1 MTLQP
6 GATLGAYRITAQIGV
21 GGMGEVYRASDARL
35 GRDVAIKVLPAEWVA
50 DQDRMARLHREA
62 QVLASLNH
70 PHIAQ
75 IYGFEEGPAEAGHH
89 TGLKVAPGFS
99 RTTALVMELVEGAT
113 LADRVQA
120 SPTGLPIEDVLNIA
134 RQIAEAL
141 EYAHE
146 RGIVHRDLK
155 SANIKITPDGQVKV
169 LDFGLAKALS
179 KESSNDGAAN
189 SPTLSLAAT
198 AAGMIL
204 GTAAYMAPEQAKG
217 KAVDR
222 RADIWAF
229 GVIVY
234 EMLTGR
240 MAFVGETASE
250 TMAFVMT
257 REPEWSSLPAET
269 PARLRDLL
277 RRCFVK
283 DPRSRARDI
292 GDLRIAI
299 EEIAAG
305 EPRSEGDGFSRRH
318 SAETTTGLR
327 LERLLP
333 WAIAVASLAAA
344 GMAVWAPWSAVPQ
357 PSPALRLNVN
367 LGDDAVLLSNINS
380 PANLAMSPDGA
391 ILALVAGKNVDSARL
406 YVRRLDALQATP
418 LPGTEGARNPFFSP
432 DGQWIAFFDA
442 AKLKKIAVTGGAV
455 VTIADAPA
463 SRGGT
468 WTEDGSIVFSPTPQS
483 GLMRVAEGGGTPQ
496 PFTKLADSES
506 GHRWPQVMPG
516 GRAVIFTVAV
526 GAAGSGIGRVV
537 AQRLPDG
544 ETKVLQ
550 PDGFFARYLPTG
562 LGSSTRGGRGG
573 GHLVFMSGSTMFAA
587 PFDSERLEWL
597 GVPVPV
603 LDGVAGLSGP
613 LAASVSVSHT
623 GALVYAPGGAQR
635 QLRQMVWLD
644 RDGRQSPLTAAPA
657 IFNDPRVSPDGRRV
671 AVSIGSVAGPDV
683 WIYEWARD
691 AMSRLTFDP
700 LNDQDPLWLGA
711 SHVVYH
717 RQQPGGQGRQM
728 LWQPADGT
736 GEAKHLV
743 EGQSAP
749 IAMSWHP
756 GGKLIAAHDYGRP
769 TSPDLFILPLTGDAQ
784 AGWQA
789 GTPVTFLA
797 TPFNESE
804 PSFSPDGRWLAY
816 QSNETGRFEVY
827 VRAFPGPGGRWQV
840 STAGGEMPTW
850 SPKGKELLYRV
861 DQQVMVV
868 EYAAAEGGSLSVSAP
883 RRWSETRLTD
893 LGSGVRNFDV
903 HPDGQ
908 RVLAVISPQGDAA
921 RTEVVYVS
929 NFFDE
934 LRRRAPVRK

>member
-35 GRDVAIKVLPAEWVA
+35 GRDVAIKVLPSEWVA
-50 DQDRMARLHREA
+50 DRDRMARFHREA

-70 PHIAQ
+70 PHIAA
-75 IYGFEEGPAEAGHH
+75 IYGFEESTAAH
-89 TGLKVAPGFS
+89 
-99 RTTALVMELVEGAT
+99 ALVMELVEGVT
-113 LADRVQA
+113 LADRIQA

-134 RQIAEAL
+134 GQITQAL

-155 SANIKITPDGQVKV
+155 PANIKITPDGQVKV
-169 LDFGLAKALS
+169 LDFGLAKALDQGS
-179 KESSNDGAAN
+179 GIGDQGSPERAN

-222 RADIWAF
+222 RADIWAS

-257 REPEWSSLPAET
+257 REPEWSALPAET
-269 PARLRDLL
+269 PVRLRELL
-277 RRCFVK
+277 RRCLVK

-299 EEIAAG
+299 EEIASG
-305 EPRSEGDGFSRRH
+305 EPPLVIGLTPGP
-318 SAETTTGLR
+318 APTITGTR
-327 LERLLP
+327 LGRVLP
-333 WAIAVASLAAA
+333 WAIAVVSLAAA
-344 GMAVWAPWSAVPQ
+344 GMALWAPGSSAPPPTPTV
-357 PSPALRLNVN
+357 RLNVN
-367 LGDDAVLLSNINS
+367 LGDDAVILGTMTS
-380 PANLAMSPDGA
+380 PASLAMSPDGT

-418 LPGTEGARNPFFSP
+418 LAGTEGARNPFFSP
-432 DGQWIAFFDA
+432 DGQWIGFFAA

-455 VTIADAPA
+455 VTIADAPVNG
-463 SRGGT
+463 GGT
-468 WTEDGSIVFSPTPQS
+468 WTEDGSIIFSPTQQS
-483 GLMRVAEGGGTPQ
+483 VLMRVAEGGGTPQ
-496 PFTKLADSES
+496 PLTKVADGETA
-506 GHRWPQVMPG
+506 HRWPQVLPG
-516 GRAVIFTVAV
+516 GRAVIFTATT
-526 GAAGSGIGRVV
+526 GAPGRIGRVV

-550 PDGFFARYLPTG
+550 PNGFFGKYLATG
-562 LGSSTRGGRGG
+562 PGSPTRGDGG
-573 GHLVFMSGSTMFAA
+573 GHLVYMAGSTMFAA
-587 PFDSERLEWL
+587 PFDREKLEWL

-603 LDGVAGLSGP
+603 LDGVSSSRFSM
-613 LAASVSVSHT
+613 AAAVSVSNT
-623 GALVYAPGGAQR
+623 GALVYVPGGSR
-635 QLRQMVWLD
+635 LPPRQMVWLD
-644 RDGRQSPLTAAPA
+644 RDGGQSPLPAAAA
-657 IFNDPRVSPDGRRV
+657 IFSDPRVSPDGRRI
-671 AVSIGSVAGPDV
+671 AVSIDAEGSTDI

-700 LNDQDPLWLGA
+700 GGDLDPLWADA
-711 SHVVYH
+711 SHVVFQ
-717 RQQPGGQGRQM
+717 RQSRQGRQ
-728 LWQPADGT
+728 LLQQRADGT
-736 GEAKHLV
+736 GEAKVLV
-743 EGQSAP
+743 EGQPLAP
-749 IAMSWHP
+749 MSWHP
-756 GGKLIAAHDYGRP
+756 SGKFMAAHDAGRP
-769 TSPDLFILPLTGDAQ
+769 NSPDLFILPLTGDASS
-784 AGWQA
+784 GWQA
-789 GTPVTFLA
+789 GAPVAFLA
-797 TPFNESE
+797 TPFDESE
-804 PSFSPDGRWLAY
+804 PAFSPDGRWLAY

-827 VRAFPGPGGRWQV
+827 VRSFPGPGGRWQV

-850 SPKGKELLYRV
+850 SPKGNELLFRL
-861 DQQVMVV
+861 DRQVMVA
-868 EYAAAEGGSLSVSAP
+868 EYSATRDGSFNVSAP
-883 RRWSETRLTD
+883 RRWSETRLTE
-893 LGSGVRNFDV
+893 LNSSQRNFDI

-921 RTEVVYVS
+921 RPEVVYVS

-934 LRRRAPVRK
+934 LRRLAPAKK

>member
-6 GATLGAYRITAQIGV
+6 NDTVGGYRIVAQIGV

-35 GRDVAIKVLPAEWVA
+35 GRDVAIKVLPTEWVA
-50 DQDRMARLHREA
+50 DQDRMARFHREA

-70 PHIAQ
+70 PHIAA
-75 IYGFEEGPAEAGHH
+75 IYGFEESTAAH
-89 TGLKVAPGFS
+89 
-99 RTTALVMELVEGAT
+99 ALVMELVEGAT
-113 LADRVQA
+113 LADRIHA
-120 SPTGLPIEDVLNIA
+120 APTGLPIDDVLNIA

-155 SANIKITPDGQVKV
+155 PANIKITPDGQVKV

-257 REPEWSSLPAET
+257 REPEWSALPAET
-269 PARLRDLL
+269 PARLRDVL

-283 DPRSRARDI
+283 DPRNRARDI

-299 EEIAAG
+299 EAVASG
-305 EPRSEGDGFSRRH
+305 EPPLAAELKPGAIPATGTYRSRV
-318 SAETTTGLR
+318 
-327 LERLLP
+327 LP
-333 WAIAVASLAAA
+333 WAIAVASLTAA
-344 GMAVWAPWSAVPQ
+344 GMALWAPWSSAPQ
-357 PSPALRLNVN
+357 PSPAVRLNVN
-367 LGDDAVLLSNINS
+367 LGDDAVFLTNVTS

-391 ILALVAGKNVDSARL
+391 ILALVAGKNVDGARI

-418 LPGTEGARNPFFSP
+418 LAGTEGARNPFFSP
-432 DGQWIAFFDA
+432 DGQWIGFFDA

-455 VTIADAPA
+455 VTIADAPGG
-463 SRGGT
+463 RGGT
-468 WTEDGSIVFSPTPQS
+468 WTEDGSIVFSPAPQS
-483 GLMRVAEGGGTPQ
+483 ALMRVAEGGGTPH
-496 PFTKLADSES
+496 PLTRLADGES
-506 GHRWPQVMPG
+506 AHRWPQVLPG

-526 GAAGSGIGRVV
+526 GAGGSGFGRVV

-544 ETKVLQ
+544 ETKVIQ

-562 LGSSTRGGRGG
+562 QGSPTRGGRGG
-573 GHLVFMSGSTMFAA
+573 GHLVYMSGSTMFAA
-587 PFDSERLEWL
+587 PFDSEKLEWL

-603 LDGVAGLSGP
+603 VDAVAGFSGP
-613 LAASVSVSHT
+613 LASSVSFSNT
-623 GALVYAPGGAQR
+623 GALVYVPGGAQR

-644 RDGRQSPLTAAPA
+644 RDGRQSPLTAQPA
-657 IFNDPRVSPDGRRV
+657 IFNDPRVSPDGRRIAV
-671 AVSIGSVAGPDV
+671 ALGSVSGPDI

-700 LNDQDPLWLGA
+700 LNDQDPLWLDA
-711 SHVVYH
+711 SHVAYH
-717 RQQPGGQGRQM
+717 RQAGGGQGRQM

-736 GEAKHLV
+736 GEAKLLV

-756 GGKLIAAHDYGRP
+756 SGKWMAAHGSGP
-769 TSPDLFILPLTGDAQ
+769 SPDLFILPLTGDAQ

-789 GTPVTFLA
+789 GPPVTFLS

-804 PSFSPDGRWLAY
+804 PAFSPDGRWLAY

-827 VRAFPGPGGRWQV
+827 VRSFPGPGGRWQV

-850 SPKGKELLYRV
+850 SPRGKELLFRA
-861 DQQVMVV
+861 DQQVMAV
-868 EYAAAEGGSLSVSAP
+868 EYAAAKDGSLDVSAP
-883 RRWSETRLTD
+883 RRWSEVRLTD
-893 LGSGVRNFDV
+893 SGSGVRNFDI
-903 HPDGQ
+903 HPDGE
-908 RVLAVISPQGDAA
+908 RVLAVISPQGNVA
-921 RTEVVYVS
+921 RTDVVYVS

-934 LRRRAPVRK
+934 LRRLAPVKK

>member
-6 GATLGAYRITAQIGV
+6 DDTVGAYRIVGQIGV

-50 DQDRMARLHREA
+50 DQDRMARFHREA

-70 PHIAQ
+70 PHIAA
-75 IYGFEEGPAEAGHH
+75 IYGFEESTAAH
-89 TGLKVAPGFS
+89 
-99 RTTALVMELVEGAT
+99 ALVMELVEGAT
-113 LADRVQA
+113 LADRIQA
-120 SPTGLPIEDVLNIA
+120 SPTGLPIEDVLSIA

-155 SANIKITPDGQVKV
+155 PANIKITPDGQVKV

-240 MAFVGETASE
+240 MAFAGETASE

-257 REPEWSSLPAET
+257 REPEWSALPAET
-269 PARLRDLL
+269 PPRLRDLL
-277 RRCFVK
+277 RRSFVK

-299 EEIAAG
+299 EEIASGDSPLVAG
-305 EPRSEGDGFSRRH
+305 LTPGPTP
-318 SAETTTGLR
+318 AITGTR
-327 LERLLP
+327 LGRVLP
-333 WAIAVASLAAA
+333 WAIAVASLTAA
-344 GMAVWAPWSAVPQ
+344 GMALWAPWSSAPP
-357 PSPALRLNVN
+357 PSSTVRLNVN
-367 LGDDAVLLSNINS
+367 LGDDAVFLSNINS

-406 YVRRLDALQATP
+406 YVRRLDELQATP
-418 LPGTEGARNPFFSP
+418 LAGTEGARNPFFSP
-432 DGQWIAFFDA
+432 DGQWIGFFDA

-455 VTIADAPA
+455 VTIADVTNN
-463 SRGGT
+463 RGGT
-468 WTEDGSIVFSPTPQS
+468 WTEDGSIIFSGAQS
-483 GLMRVAEGGGTPQ
+483 ALMRVAEGGGTPR
-496 PFTKLADSES
+496 PLTKLADGEFA
-506 GHRWPQVMPG
+506 HRWPQVLPG
-516 GRAVIFTVAV
+516 GRAVIFT
-526 GAAGSGIGRVV
+526 AAAGGSGSGIGRVV

-550 PDGFFARYLPTG
+550 PNGFFARYLPTG
-562 LGSSTRGGRGG
+562 LGSPTRGDRGG
-573 GHLVFMSGSTMFAA
+573 GHLVYMSGSTMFAA
-587 PFDSERLEWL
+587 PFDSEKLEWL
-597 GVPVPV
+597 GVKVPV
-603 LDGVAGLSGP
+603 LDGVLSSPGPMGAG
-613 LAASVSVSHT
+613 VSVSNT
-623 GALVYAPGGAQR
+623 GALVYVPGGAQR
-635 QLRQMVWLD
+635 QLRQMAWLD
-644 RDGRQSPLTAAPA
+644 RDGRQSPLSAAAA
-657 IFNDPRVSPDGRRV
+657 IFNDPRVSPDGRRI
-671 AVSIGSVAGPDV
+671 AVSISAGATGSDI

-700 LNDQDPLWLGA
+700 QNDQDPLWLDA
-711 SHVVYH
+711 SHLVYH
-717 RQQPGGQGRQM
+717 RQTPGVQGREM
-728 LWQPADGT
+728 FWQPADGT
-736 GEAKHLV
+736 GEAKRLV

-749 IAMSWHP
+749 IAISWHP
-756 GGKLIAAHDYGRP
+756 GGKLIAAHDSGRP
-769 TSPDLFILPLTGDAQ
+769 TSPDLFTLPMTGDARS
-784 AGWQA
+784 GWQA

-804 PSFSPDGRWLAY
+804 PAFSPDGRWLAY

-827 VRAFPGPGGRWQV
+827 VRSFPGPGGRWQV
-840 STAGGEMPTW
+840 SVAGGEMPTW
-850 SPKGKELLYRV
+850 SPKGKELLFRV

-868 EYAAAEGGSLSVSAP
+868 EYAAAKEGSFSVSAP
-883 RRWSETRLTD
+883 RRWSETRLAD
-893 LGSGVRNFDV
+893 LGSAVRNFDV

-934 LRRRAPVRK
+934 LRRLAPVRK

>member
-6 GATLGAYRITAQIGV
+6 GDTVGAYRITAQIGV
-21 GGMGEVYRASDARL
+21 GGMGEVYSASDARL
-35 GRDVAIKVLPAEWVA
+35 GREVAIKVLPTEWVA
-50 DQDRMARLHREA
+50 DQDRMARFHREA

-70 PHIAQ
+70 PHIAA
-75 IYGFEEGPAEAGHH
+75 IYGFEESTAAH
-89 TGLKVAPGFS
+89 
-99 RTTALVMELVEGAT
+99 ALVMELVDGAT
-113 LADRVQA
+113 LADRVHA
-120 SPTGLPIEDVLNIA
+120 APTGLPIEDVLNIA

-155 SANIKITPDGQVKV
+155 PANIKITPDGQVKV
-169 LDFGLAKALS
+169 LDFGLAKALDRGLGNGDQGS
-179 KESSNDGAAN
+179 DKRAN

-257 REPEWSSLPAET
+257 REPEWSALPAET
-269 PARLRDLL
+269 PARLGDVL

-283 DPRSRARDI
+283 DPRRRARDI

-299 EEIAAG
+299 EEIAG
-305 EPRSEGDGFSRRH
+305 ELESSSSH
-318 SAETTTGLR
+318 LSALSSGPPAAATTSTRFGR
-327 LERLLP
+327 ALP

-344 GMAVWAPWSAVPQ
+344 GLALWAPWNSVPQ
-357 PSPALRLNVN
+357 PAPAVRLTVN
-367 LGDDAVLLSNINS
+367 LGDEALFLNNINS
-380 PANLAMSPDGA
+380 PANLAMSRDGA
-391 ILALVAGKNVDSARL
+391 VLVLVAGKNVDSARL
-406 YVRRLDALQATP
+406 YLRRLDALQATP
-418 LPGTEGARNPFFSP
+418 LAGTEGARNPFFSP
-432 DGQWIAFFDA
+432 DGQWIGFFDA

-455 VTIADAPA
+455 VTIADAPGN
-463 SRGGT
+463 RGGT
-468 WTEDGSIVFSPTPQS
+468 WTEDGSIVFSPSPQS
-483 GLMRVAEGGGTPQ
+483 ALMLVAEGGGMPTPL
-496 PFTKLADSES
+496 TKLADGES
-506 GHRWPQVMPG
+506 AHRWPQVLPG
-516 GRAVIFTVAV
+516 GRAVVFTAVV
-526 GAAGSGIGRVV
+526 GAFGSGAGRVM
-537 AQRLPDG
+537 AQRLSDG
-544 ETKVLQ
+544 ETKLLQ
-550 PDGFFARYLPTG
+550 QAGFFARYLPTG
-562 LGSSTRGGRGG
+562 LGAPMRGG
-573 GHLVFMSGSTMFAA
+573 GHLVYMAGSTMFAA
-587 PFDSERLEWL
+587 PFDSEKLEWL
-597 GVPVPV
+597 GMPVPV
-603 LDGVAGLSGP
+603 LDGVLSLTGP
-613 LAASVSVSHT
+613 MAASVAVSNT
-623 GALVYAPGGAQR
+623 GALIYAPGGVER

-644 RDGRQSPLTAAPA
+644 RDGRQSSLPAAPA
-657 IFNDPRVSPDGRRV
+657 IFNDPRVSPDGRRIV
-671 AVSIGSVAGPDV
+671 VSISATGLSDI

-700 LNDQDPLWLGA
+700 ENDQDPLWLDA

-717 RQQPGGQGRQM
+717 RQTPGVRRQM
-728 LWQPADGT
+728 LWQAADGT
-736 GEAKHLV
+736 GEAKRLV

-749 IAMSWHP
+749 VAMSWHP
-756 GGKLIAAHDYGRP
+756 GGKWIAAHDSGRP
-769 TSPDLFILPLTGDAQ
+769 TSPDLLILPLTGDAPS
-784 AGWQA
+784 GWQA
-789 GTPVTFLA
+789 GAPVTFLS

-804 PSFSPDGRWLAY
+804 PAFSPDGRWLAY

-827 VRAFPGPGGRWQV
+827 VRSFPGPGGRWQV

-850 SPKGKELLYRV
+850 SPKGKELLFRV
-861 DQQVMVV
+861 DQQVMVA
-868 EYAAAEGGSLSVSAP
+868 EYSATKEGSFNVSAP

-908 RVLAVISPQGDAA
+908 RVLAVVSPQADAA

-934 LRRRAPVRK
+934 LRRLAPVKK